1 MEARLQLAYAAS
13 TLKDLERAGWVLRGV
28 KLPESVADHTFGT
41 ALLCLLYADEA
52 GVDLERSVTIA
63 LVHDLAEA
71 LTGDVVARADP
82 EDREISEA
90 EKAAA
95 ERLAMQRLPGS
106 EAVIEHWLEYEDRS
120 TREATF
126 VRDMNL
132 IDMCLQALR
141 YETEGR
147 YDPGRPVA
155 SSGSFVHLDEFYAS
169 AQPRLSTQV
178 GKRLFSSLKSAYAA
192 VRAASS

>member
-106 EAVIEHWLEYEDRS
+106 EAVIVHWLEYDDR
-120 TREATF
+120 
-126 VRDMNL
+126 
-132 IDMCLQALR
+132 
-141 YETEGR
+141 
-147 YDPGRPVA
+147 
-155 SSGSFVHLDEFYAS
+155 
-169 AQPRLSTQV
+169 
-178 GKRLFSSLKSAYAA
+178 
-192 VRAASS
+192 